1 MSIVA
6 SLIRPAVVAAVLL
19 VAAPPIVPAAELEC
33 ADDAVS
39 AHGNGF
45 SPSPELSAE
54 AAKIEW
60 LKKATA
66 IYSDA
71 KMETAKN
78 PQISCVNQGLYSNC
92 TISAVPAARRP
103 PPPSQTEVHSHPFD
117 GIARNDSG
125 AWEVIGQSSVFSS
138 ASTSSSS
145 LFALT

>member
-1 MSIVA
+1 MAGARGSMLGISVLTHNLVRKVCNFSGLCSDAHPAGKHSMSIVA
-6 SLIRPAVVAAVLL
+6 SLSRSALVAAVLL
-19 VAAPPIVPAAELEC
+19 VAGPPIVPAAELEC

-45 SPSPELSAE
+45 SPSPEQSAE

-92 TISAVPAARRP
+92 TISAVPCGTTPAAAP
-103 PPPSQTEVHSHPFD
+103 KP
-117 GIARNDSG
+117 N
-125 AWEVIGQSSVFSS
+125 
-138 ASTSSSS
+138 
-145 LFALT
+145 

>member
-6 SLIRPAVVAAVLL
+6 AMFRSALVAAAALL
-19 VAAPPIVPAAELEC
+19 VAAPPIVSAAELEC
-33 ADDAVS
+33 SDEAVS

-71 KMETAKN
+71 KMETAKK
-78 PQISCVNQGLYSNC
+78 PEISCVNQGLYSNC
-92 TISAVPAARRP
+92 TITAVPCGAAP
-103 PPPSQTEVHSHPFD
+103 AAPKP
-117 GIARNDSG
+117 N
-125 AWEVIGQSSVFSS
+125 
-138 ASTSSSS
+138 
-145 LFALT
+145 

>member
-6 SLIRPAVVAAVLL
+6 SLSRSAFVAAVLL

-33 ADDAVS
+33 SDDAVS

-54 AAKIEW
+54 AAKIAW

-92 TISAVPAARRP
+92 MITAVPC
-103 PPPSQTEVHSHPFD
+103 
-117 GIARNDSG
+117 G
-125 AWEVIGQSSVFSS
+125 ATP
-138 ASTSSSS
+138 ATPKPN
-145 LFALT
+145 

>member
-1 MSIVA
+1 MSTVA
-6 SLIRPAVVAAVLL
+6 FMFRSALVVAAFL
-19 VAAPPIVPAAELEC
+19 VAAPPVVPAAELEC
-33 ADDAVS
+33 SDDAVS

-92 TISAVPAARRP
+92 TITAVPCGTTP
-103 PPPSQTEVHSHPFD
+103 
-117 GIARNDSG
+117 G
-125 AWEVIGQSSVFSS
+125 APKPN
-138 ASTSSSS
+138 
-145 LFALT
+145 